1 MDQLNNWETYAKD
14 YTAKFVDFLPSLLGA
29 IAILIIGWWIIKF
42 ILIYTAKI
50 FQKEEYDRT
59 LENFVLNL
67 LNWTL
72 KILLFIVVITQ
83 LGIETTSLVA
93 VVGAA
98 GLAIGL
104 ALQGSL
110 SNFAGGVLII
120 VLKPFKIG
128 DWIEAQGVSGTVKE
142 TSLFYTKLN
151 TFGNQ
156 LAVIPNGQ
164 LTNNNI
170 INYTVEGKRKDAI
183 TIGISYDSDIKL
195 AKDILIKLMEE
206 QEGILTDPAP
216 QVVVAELADSA
227 VNLSARFWAAN
238 EDFWDCHWFTIEE
251 AKIRLESAG
260 IGIPF
265 PQRDVHFFDHSENN
279 KAGKKDANKTM
290 HKNELTEANKTMNK
304 NELTEENSEN
314 NEEEFKEDN

>member
-1 MDQLNNWETYAKD
+1 MDKLNNWEAYASD
-14 YTAKFVDFLPSLLGA
+14 YTSKFIDYLPTLLGA
-29 IAILIIGWWIIKF
+29 IAILVIGWWIIK
-42 ILIYTAKI
+42 LIVGYTGKI
-50 FQKEEYDRT
+50 FQKKDYDKT

-67 LNWTL
+67 LNWAL
-72 KILLFIVVITQ
+72 KILLFIVVVTQ

-128 DWIEAQGVSGTVKE
+128 DWIEAQGISGTVKE
-142 TSLFYTKLN
+142 TSLFYTKLT

-156 LAVIPNGQ
+156 QAVIPNGQ
-164 LTNNNI
+164 LTNDNI

-195 AKDILIKLMEE
+195 AKDILMKLMEE
-206 QEGILTDPAP
+206 QEGIFKDPAP
-216 QVVVAELADSA
+216 QVVVTELADSA

-238 EDFWDCHWFTIEE
+238 DDFWNCHWFTIEE
-251 AKIRLESAG
+251 AKTRLEGEG

-265 PQRDVHFFDHSENN
+265 PQRDVHFFDHS
-279 KAGKKDANKTM
+279 KDN
-290 HKNELTEANKTMNK
+290 
-304 NELTEENSEN
+304 
-314 NEEEFKEDN
+314 KEDNKEKIKKDKKGGIKEENEEDNENQNQKDN